1 MKLRVG
7 RYKYRRRD
15 RIQAGVILVYFTAMI
30 VMGLLGELGVVN
42 NVPPN
47 VFTWILLI
55 IGVAS
60 CILALLG
67 RELLPRWFWLLLA
80 CGLGLAAWILR
91 HRT

>member
-7 RYKYRRRD
+7 RYKVSRWD
-15 RIQAGVILVYFTAMI
+15 RFVAVLDLVLFSAII

-80 CGLGLAAWILR
+80 CGLGLASWILR

>member
-7 RYKYRRRD
+7 RYEFRRRD
-15 RIQAGVILVYFTAMI
+15 RIYAGVVLVFLTAMI
-30 VMGLLGELGVVN
+30 VMGLLGTLGVVN

-55 IGVAS
+55 IGVAA
-60 CILALLG
+60 CILVFLD
-67 RELLPRWFWLLLA
+67 RELLPRRFWSLLVY
-80 CGLGLAAWILR
+80 GLGLAAWILR